1 MRLLELILR
10 LFREQPLLAV
20 VAALWVFGV
29 IASALRKKKQSTGE
43 PDADEAETE
52 PSSSRGSSPSTT
64 MTERSAEEV
73 AREMRRILGVEP
85 AEPPPVEPPAP
96 PPLPVRRREVAMP
109 EREPTP
115 VVPTTPLR
123 RLPVHVDPHVGE
135 GIQRRAAPD
144 SGRVGAHPG
153 HELGSLGGRTAAHT
167 RRGVR
172 GHRYELDDLKRI
184 LVLNE
189 ILGPPL
195 ALRAERRD

>member
-1 MRLLELILR
+1 MRFLELILR

-43 PDADEAETE
+43 PDADGADAE
-52 PSSSRGSSPSTT
+52 PSSPGSTASTT
-64 MTERSAEEV
+64 MSERSAEEV
-73 AREMRRILGVEP
+73 AREMRRILGVES

-96 PPLPVRRREVAMP
+96 PPLPVRRREVVTP

-115 VVPTTPLR
+115 VVPSTPR
-123 RLPVHVDPHVGE
+123 RKLPMHVDPHVGE
-135 GIQRRAAPD
+135 GIQKRAAPD
-144 SGRVGAHPG
+144 SGLVGAHPG
-153 HELGSLGGRTAAHT
+153 HELGSLGGRTAVRT

-195 ALRAERRD
+195 ALRGERRD